1 MVGIVGY
8 GAYIPTYRIKVEDIA
23 SVYGKEANSIKKEL
37 LIEEKSVPGIDEDS
51 LTMSFESSLNALRRC
66 SIDKTRIGA
75 VYSGSESP
83 VYAVKPNASILGEAL
98 GIGNDYTSADIEF
111 ACKAGTAA
119 MQMCF
124 AMAKSGFIKYGL
136 AVGTDTSQSSPG
148 DILEYTASAGA
159 ASMIIGDKEDE
170 IIAELEAMHSV
181 SSDTPDFWR
190 RNLQRYPSHAERFT
204 GMPAYFK
211 HVVES
216 TRKLMDK
223 AKVKPKEID
232 YAAFHTPNG
241 KFPMRAGEILDFPN
255 EKIQDNLIVSKIG
268 NTYSAAS
275 MLVFTQILDKAK
287 PGQRILLTSFG
298 SGAGSDSFLFS
309 ITDNIRKLR
318 KARTTQSYIDD
329 KTYVAYG
336 EYCKFTKVI
345 TNEQ

>member
-1 MVGIVGY
+1 MVGIVSY

-23 SVYGKEANSIKKEL
+23 SVYGKETGSIKREL

-66 SIDKTRIGA
+66 HIDKGKIGA

-124 AMAKSGFIKYGL
+124 ALAKSGFAEYGL

-159 ASMIIGDKEDE
+159 ASMIIGNKESE
-170 IIAELEAMHSV
+170 IIADLEAMQSV

-190 RNLQRYPSHAERFT
+190 RNLQKYPSHAERFT

-211 HVVES
+211 HLVDC

-223 AKVKPKEID
+223 AKVKQEEID
-232 YAAFHTPNG
+232 YVAFHTPNG
-241 KFPMRAGEILDFPN
+241 KFPMRAGEILGFPDKKM
-255 EKIQDNLIVSKIG
+255 EDNLIVSKIG

-275 MLVFTQILDKAK
+275 MLVFTQILDRAE

-309 ITDNIRKLR
+309 VTENIRKLR

-329 KTYVAYG
+329 REYIDYG
-336 EYCKFTKVI
+336 KYCKFTRLVA
-345 TNEQ
+345 NGQ